1 MLFSRCVLLILF
13 CTLLQGCVSPRM
25 SQEMVLGKIHFS
37 DGNYKRAF
45 RELLPV
51 AVYGRPEAQY
61 AVGYMYYY
69 GYGAARDS
77 ESGIFWMTKAAEK
90 RYVPAIRA
98 LEMICENKS
107 YCPADL
113 VKEEAYR
120 HAKEIEAREMRE
132 VREVRQRKEERK
144 EERDVV
150 LESIK
155 RPSPYRPTPAPMANE
170 NIEPYVLQLFGA
182 FKVEDVKGI
191 QRELNLKEKTR
202 IWHAKNQGKDWYV
215 LTLGEY
221 DSVVEARVA
230 KNKLPREVKELD
242 PWIRKMN
249 GLEPLSRPLF
259 MIHK

>member
-1 MLFSRCVLLILF
+1 VLFSRCVWLIIF
-13 CTLLQGCVSPRM
+13 CMLIQGCASPRM
-25 SQEMVLGKIHFS
+25 AQEMTLGKINFS
-37 DGNYKRAF
+37 DGHYKQAF
-45 RELLPV
+45 RQLLPV

-69 GYGAARDS
+69 GYGPTRDS

-90 RYVPAIRA
+90 GYVPAIRA

-113 VKEEAYR
+113 VKAAAAHRRSLKNE
-120 HAKEIEAREMRE
+120 E
-132 VREVRQRKEERK
+132 VRDVPEIRERR

-155 RPSPYRPTPAPMANE
+155 HPPRPVPTPIATE

-182 FKVEDVKGI
+182 FKIEDVKDI
-191 QRELNLKEKTR
+191 QKELNLKEKTR
-202 IWHAKNQGKDWYV
+202 IWHAKNQDKDWYV

-221 DSVVEARVA
+221 DSVMEARVA
-230 KNKLPREVKELD
+230 KKKLPQEVKELD

-259 MIHK
+259 MVHK